1 MYTSSHYLAST
12 SYVKAPNQGP
22 YIDPISPFITLHTSR
37 PSSYSKTT
45 HMMNDGAVVPVLV
58 LVSSWL
64 VFVLLYASHESKL
77 GGAQRSSAPSGA
89 VQVGVLLDL
98 RTAGGKATMA
108 SISLAL
114 EDFYA
119 SQPGSTTTVA
129 LHVADCKDD
138 EITATSAGIHFH
150 EISTPYCK
158 GRRIVI
164 LTSIYITSKVRLTS
178 LK

>member
-1 MYTSSHYLAST
+1 M
-12 SYVKAPNQGP
+12 
-22 YIDPISPFITLHTSR
+22 IITR
-37 PSSYSKTT
+37 R
-45 HMMNDGAVVPVLV
+45 NGAVVPVLV
-58 LVSSWL
+58 LISSWL
-64 VFVLLYASHESKL
+64 VYLLLYVSHESKL
-77 GGAQRSSAPSGA
+77 GEAQRSSTPSST
-89 VQVGVLLDL
+89 VQVGALLDL
-98 RTAGGKATMA
+98 GTAGGKATMA